1 MVDGIIYIAG
11 HARKINCFPENF
23 GTPAVMAYAYDQNP
37 MVSAVLPD
45 DETSAY
51 QMTRYLIRKGHKKI
65 ALLAGREDN
74 LHTRRR
80 LKGYQYALFDAQI
93 LYNPR
98 LVRYVDWN
106 KPSGYQETKR

>member
-1 MVDGIIYIAG
+1 
-11 HARKINCFPENF
+11 
-23 GTPAVMAYAYDQNP
+23 
-37 MVSAVLPD
+37 
-45 DETSAY
+45 
-51 QMTRYLIRKGHKKI
+51 MTRYLIRKGHKKI

-80 LKGYQYALFDAQI
+80 LKGYQNALFDAQI

-106 KPSGYQETKR
+106 KPSGYQETKRLLKEDHRYFLYGGYDSRRRITVSG

>member
-51 QMTRYLIRKGHKKI
+51 QMTR
-65 ALLAGREDN
+65 
-74 LHTRRR
+74 T
-80 LKGYQYALFDAQI
+80 
-93 LYNPR
+93 
-98 LVRYVDWN
+98 
-106 KPSGYQETKR
+106 